1 MKGEIMKFDWNK
13 RNIYLATAIIASGL
27 FFMIITGYYI
37 MSGVSGG
44 SSAEMAI
51 DRNLDECYKE
61 KGLN

>member
-1 MKGEIMKFDWNK
+1 MQFDWNK
-13 RNIYLATAIIASGL
+13 RNVYLATAIIASGL
-27 FFMIITGYYI
+27 VFMIVTGYYI

-44 SSAEMAI
+44 SSVEMAI